1 MSAELLLFK
10 TNFIESAKF
19 ILNNYLTLP
28 AKLKIH
34 INFGQADVVIEQT
47 LNQNSPM
54 KIKNSPKL
62 LIIDDDPD
70 LLDLLGSYLSQRGFQ
85 VTCFKSAEEALVQID
100 HGKVLVDLILC
111 DLKLPNMNGLEL
123 IIKLKRDPKSP
134 PIILMTGEGD
144 LETSIEA
151 LSLGAV
157 DFVLKPLHFPQ
168 LLITIQRSILRN
180 DLSKATNES
189 LSPDLGRASG
199 VIGKSKGFTE
209 ALEMAR
215 RVSNSQANVLIRG
228 ESGSGKEIVARAVHE
243 FGDKKTGPFIPINCT
258 AIPEQLL
265 ESELFGHAK
274 GAFTGAFDKKAGLFE
289 EANKGTLFL
298 DEIGDL
304 SLPLQAK
311 LLRVLQERKIKR
323 IGENQYREITARI
336 ICATHK
342 DLKKEVREGR
352 FREDLYFRLNV
363 IPISMPP
370 LRHRQEDI
378 IPLAEYFLTKYAQ
391 INQSKVRF
399 FDLEAM
405 KKLEAHYWPG
415 NVRELE
421 NTIERAVVLTHGET
435 IFATDLYIE
444 DDQSNKGLI
453 DYGPV
458 ESMSLEEISKRHIRL
473 IFEKNQGAKEQTAR
487 ELGIDRKT
495 LYRKLKEMNLESGPV
510 S

>member
-1 MSAELLLFK
+1 MAELLLFK

-19 ILNNYLTLP
+19 ILNYYLTLL

-34 INFGQADVVIEQT
+34 INLGQTDVVTEQT
-47 LNQNSPM
+47 LNQNSRM
-54 KIKNSPKL
+54 KIKNYPKL
-62 LIIDDDPD
+62 IIIDDDPD
-70 LLDLLGSYLSQRGFQ
+70 LVDLLGSYLSQRGFQ

-100 HGKVLVDLILC
+100 HGKALVDLILC
-111 DLKLPNMNGLEL
+111 DLRLPTMDGLEFVM
-123 IIKLKRDPKSP
+123 KLKRDLKSP
-134 PIILMTGEGD
+134 PVILMTGEGD
-144 LETSIEA
+144 LETSIKA
-151 LSLGAV
+151 LNLGAI

-168 LLITIQRSILRN
+168 LLITIQRTILKN
-180 DLSKATNES
+180 ELSKSSNENFSLESNSAT
-189 LSPDLGRASG
+189 G
-199 VIGKSKGFTE
+199 VIGRSKGFTE
-209 ALEMAR
+209 ALDMAK

-243 FGDKKTGPFIPINCT
+243 FGDKKSGPFIPINCT

-274 GAFTGAFDKKAGLFE
+274 GAFTGAFDKKSGLFE

-363 IPISMPP
+363 IPIFMPP
-370 LRHRQEDI
+370 LRKRQEDI
-378 IPLAEYFLTKYAQ
+378 LPLAEYFLSKYSH
-391 INQSKVRF
+391 INHSKVRT
-399 FDLEAM
+399 FDSEAI
-405 KKLEAHYWPG
+405 KKLETHHWPG

-421 NTIERAVVLTHGET
+421 NTIERAVVLTQGET
-435 IFATDLYIE
+435 ITVTDLSIE
-444 DDQSNKGLI
+444 DYQNVNNEIELTPS
-453 DYGPV
+453 
-458 ESMSLEEISKRHIRL
+458 ESISLEEVSRRHIRL
-473 IFEKNQGAKEQTAR
+473 IFEKNQRAKEQTAR

-495 LYRKLKEMNLESGPV
+495 LYRKLKEMNLESGSV